1 MRQNTPCI
9 FTPLASDADSI
20 DMEPSPSIRVDEGV
34 SEDFFTSTLSEDGIN
49 FSQWVN
55 RVSRA
60 DTSDLLAVTLINSR
74 FL

>member
-1 MRQNTPCI
+1 
-9 FTPLASDADSI
+9 
-20 DMEPSPSIRVDEGV
+20 MEPSPSIRVDEGV

-60 DTSDLLAVTLINSR
+60 DTSDLLAVTPINSR